1 MVSVSKIS
9 TQTRTDEGRV
19 VYRVR
24 GDQDIWNYIRFICK
38 GDNIGKRNFNE
49 MNFDPD
55 RLAAEMIYVQDIYGK
70 TSGIRLR
77 GLILAID
84 KNELSDEALYE
95 QIAEIAY
102 QYCWYIGNKGF
113 QVLYRIFEE
122 ESLFEI
128 WYIINST
135 SYQNGYKF
143 AYDMDE
149 ATRKAVEIVSCI
161 VSNKRVD
168 HSGLEFY
175 PYSH

>member
-9 TQTRTDEGRV
+9 TQARTDKGRV

-24 GDQDIWNYIRFICK
+24 EEQDIWNYIRFICK

-55 RLAAEMIYVQDIYGK
+55 RLAAEMLYVQDIYGK
-70 TSGIRLR
+70 TSGIRIR
-77 GLILAID
+77 GLVLTIE
-84 KNELSDEALYE
+84 KNELSDEALYD

-113 QVLYRIFEE
+113 QVLYRVFEE
-122 ESLFEI
+122 DSLFEI

-161 VSNKRVD
+161 VGNKRVD